1 MRPTIAPPGRH
12 RRPGRNSIPDVQNVI
27 PAATASTEATPLI
40 EQTVSRALAPRA
52 ETYTDEVQRLVDAA
66 FTVMRRDD
74 AIDPRV
80 ADIVRESGL
89 SNQAF
94 YRHFSGKDELLLAVL
109 DHGRRQL
116 VTTLQRRMDAA
127 PDGIG
132 RVRAWIEG
140 VLEQA
145 RNTDAAANTR
155 PFAIDGIRLS
165 DRFPSEAATSN
176 EQLLA
181 PLRNAIA
188 DAGGDPERDTPAVYE
203 LAMGTMNRCVLAREV
218 PSKADVEHLVQF
230 AIGGL
235 TRSITTR
242 VD

>member
-1 MRPTIAPPGRH
+1 
-12 RRPGRNSIPDVQNVI
+12 VQNVV
-27 PAATASTEATPLI
+27 PATSDTAPLI
-40 EQTVSRALAPRA
+40 ERTVSRALAPRA
-52 ETYTDEVQRLVDAA
+52 EAYTDEVQRLVDAA

-116 VTTLQRRMDAA
+116 VTTLERRMDAA

-140 VLEQA
+140 VMEQA

-181 PLRNAIA
+181 PLRHAIA

-203 LAMGTMNRCVLAREV
+203 LAMGTMNRCVLSREV
-218 PSKADVEHLVQF
+218 PSKTDVEHLVQF

-242 VD
+242 VG